1 MATLKAADTFVG
13 VMFGFIGGGLLSG
26 AYMAHNSN
34 KVNLEAANFTRVQ
47 VQQLDDARRTA
58 EHYKYL
64 YKGAQVCLDHLESEN
79 KKLKETTTENEFW
92 KDVAISVGVST
103 IGYTIVSGMLK

>member
-1 MATLKAADTFVG
+1 MATLKAADAFVG
-13 VMFGFIGGGLLSG
+13 GMFGFIGGGLLSG

-34 KVNLEAANFTRVQ
+34 KVNLEAANFARTQ

-79 KKLKETTTENEFW
+79 KKLKQTTIDTSW
-92 KDVAISVGVST
+92 KDIAGAICTTGFGLTVLSA
-103 IGYTIVSGMLK
+103 MMK